1 MKEGIHPDYVTC
13 TVTCGCGNTF
23 VTRSIKPEIRVEVC
37 SACHPFYTGKQ
48 RFVDTAGRVE
58 KFQRKHNWDENT
70 KAKVAAVREAKPV
83 PIAVKTAALLPKKGK
98 RSKESLEAEAEMMA
112 NETRDR
118 ESRRGGRG
126 GPGGPGG
133 PRRGGFRGPRQE
145 GAGPS
150 TGGPPPAEGAA
161 PAAPPAQEPPTVSKK
176 EPPAGPKQEPPAPAQ
191 S

>member
-70 KAKVAAVREAKPV
+70 KAKVAVVKETKLV

-118 ESRRGGRG
+118 DSRRGR

-145 GAGPS
+145 GSAPPAGA
-150 TGGPPPAEGAA
+150 PPAEGAA
-161 PAAPPAQEPPTVSKK
+161 PAAPPAAPQAK
-176 EPPAGPKQEPPAPAQ
+176 EPPAAPKAQEPPA
-191 S
+191 